1 MMNELQELEEIKF
14 LTAVENI
21 DRATSSVIENSIT
34 IFLPFKRID
43 KTDIYKN
50 NFIPNNQSLEIKNDL
65 FDKVEIKGRLLG
77 QGHKDI
83 LEVLLSSPKIYSKKE
98 KRFIIKESATS
109 LTKRLGRNKG
119 KKKWIIQQLEEIAEC
134 RIKIYFKNG
143 NGKEITFNFGFIDSI
158 LGVDNNE
165 LTINFTS
172 SYTYF
177 LANTELLEYSKYVDD
192 IVMIDYKAREWSK
205 ERNLSNNIN
214 ADFLKAIVRYMLQH
228 KGNNSQIKIGN
239 LIQKLNLHKIISK
252 DQLQNCLTDLKR
264 EEVQEYFK
272 EKFGITLTDNGK
284 TITFNTPTGK
294 DHYILNQK
302 GKL

>member
-192 IVMIDYKAREWSK
+192 IVMIDCKTREWSK
-205 ERNLSNNIN
+205 ERDLSNNIN
-214 ADFLKAIVRYMLQH
+214 ADFLKAIARYMLQH